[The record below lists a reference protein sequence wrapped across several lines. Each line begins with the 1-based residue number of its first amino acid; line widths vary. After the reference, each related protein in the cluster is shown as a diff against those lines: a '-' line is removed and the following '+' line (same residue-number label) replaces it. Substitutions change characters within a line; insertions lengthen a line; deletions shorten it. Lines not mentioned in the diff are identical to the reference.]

1 MSTFLRTTALSTRG
15 ARTLERA
22 DYVSADVFAA
32 EHERIFAREWLCV
45 GREEMIAG
53 PGQYVLFEVGP
64 DNLIVVRD
72 RSGTVRALHN
82 TCRHRGT
89 RLCDA
94 PCGELSETIQCP
106 YHAWTYGLDGR
117 LLGVPD
123 PKEME
128 DFDKADY
135 PLKQAA
141 VALWEGFVFVN
152 LAEEPEPFV
161 EAYAPLISRFGRW
174 NLRGAPRGAAHR
186 LRRAGQLEDPLPEL
200 LRVLP
205 LLAGAPDAGEA
216 LLAHERRERP
226 HRRPVPRR
234 LHDGDDAGRQPLG
247 ERPRVR
253 RAGGGPAGRR
263 TCSGCTTT
271 RSSPTCC

>member
-1 MSTFLRTTALSTRG
+1 
-15 ARTLERA
+15 
-22 DYVSADVFAA
+22 
-32 EHERIFAREWLCV
+32 
-45 GREEMIAG
+45 MIAG

-64 DNLIVVRD
+64 DNLIVLRD

-123 PKEME
+123 AKEME

-141 VALWEGFVFVN
+141 VAVWEGFVFVN
-152 LAEEPEPFV
+152 LAEEPEPFA
-161 EAYAPLISRFGRW
+161 EAYAPLISRLGRW
-174 NLRGAPRGAAHR
+174 NLGRARSAAHR
-186 LRRAGQLEDPLPEL
+186 H
-200 LRVLP
+200 
-205 LLAGAPDAGEA
+205 DAGHWKILFQNYWSA
-216 LLAHERRERP
+216 TARRCTFADKLSPHERRERP
-226 HRRPVPRR
+226 
-234 LHDGDDAGRQPLG
+234 
-247 ERPRVR
+247 
-253 RAGGGPAGRR
+253 R
-263 TCSGCTTT
+263 TA
-271 RSSPTCC
+271 RSSAAS

>member
-1 MSTFLRTTALSTRG
+1 MSTFLRTTALSTKG

-22 DYVSADVFAA
+22 DYVSADVFAT

-45 GREEMIAG
+45 GREEMIAT
-53 PGQYVLFEVGP
+53 PGQYVLFEAGP

-123 PKEME
+123 AKEME

-141 VALWEGFVFVN
+141 VAVWEGFVFVN
-152 LAEEPEPFV
+152 LAEEPEPFA
-161 EAYAPLISRFGRW
+161 EAYAPLIGRLGRW
-174 NLRGAPRGAAHR
+174 NLGALRAARRIDGA
-186 LRRAGQLEDPLPEL
+186 L
-200 LRVLP
+200 V
-205 LLAGAPDAGEA
+205 AGETSSLGLGLGQDEEEPLVLGQEVSGA
-216 LLAHERRERP
+216 GIVRARDREERAER
-226 HRRPVPRR
+226 
-234 LHDGDDAGRQPLG
+234 
-247 ERPRVR
+247 
-253 RAGGGPAGRR
+253 
-263 TCSGCTTT
+263 
-271 RSSPTCC
+271 